1 MSCFS
6 EENYIGLTTEQKEFK
21 VFMDAFMN
29 SSSEEYIDFRDKS
42 LEEYRWLQG
51 RKQKRLLE
59 AAIKGQKFRKM
70 NDIFNHYRSE
80 SNEDVVSILEEY
92 YPNILRNMKK
102 LAEELGLSDSIEL
115 GNLYSYLLWNGY
127 LSKDK
132 SNTFSAQDRTII
144 FGMFFTD
151 VINGKSVCLNH
162 SDMLKDFYNA
172 CGYDAASL
180 ITYLGDDV
188 EMHYRPMVGR
198 NIEDFSLGFKTF
210 NLFMSSFTK
219 KFGNHAFTLVKD
231 KTNGMIIYDSTNLS
245 LFGLKDV
252 YTAEVVNGSGEC
264 KLNPMVSSVI
274 NPYSEHEL
282 RVLGDLSETKNL
294 TNTCSNEGYI
304 ETSEVTLGLINT
316 NISLLDDFYDE
327 IEPDIVGI
335 CERALPLRDEQK
347 EKLLVKIKSEFGKK
361 K

>member
-1 MSCFS
+1 MSCFN
-6 EENYIGLTTEQKEFK
+6 EENYVGLSEEEKEFRI
-21 VFMDAFMN
+21 FMDSFMN
-29 SSSEEYIDFRDKS
+29 SSSGEYIDFADKS
-42 LEEYRWLQG
+42 LEEYKWLQG
-51 RKQKRLLE
+51 RKQKKLLN

-80 SNEDVVSILEEY
+80 SNEDVVAILEEY
-92 YPNILRNMKK
+92 YPNILSNMKK

-132 SNTFSAQDRTII
+132 SNIFSAQDRSIV

-162 SDMLKDFYNA
+162 SDMLKDFYNV
-172 CGYDAASL
+172 CGCDAATL

-188 EMHYRPMVGR
+188 EMHYRPMVER
-198 NIEDFSLGFKTF
+198 NIKDFSLGFKTF
-210 NLFMSSFTK
+210 NLFMSFFTK

-252 YTAEVVNGSGEC
+252 YTAEVINGSGEC

-282 RVLGDLSETKNL
+282 RALGDLFDTKKL
-294 TNTCSNEGYI
+294 ANTCSSEGYI
-304 ETSEVTLGLINT
+304 ETSETTLGLLNT

-327 IEPDIVGI
+327 IEPSISGI
-335 CERALPLRDEQK
+335 CERSLPLRDEQK
-347 EKLLVKIKSEFGKK
+347 QKFFVKIKSEFGKK

>member
-1 MSCFS
+1 MSCFN
-6 EENYIGLTTEQKEFK
+6 EENYVGLSEEEKEFRI
-21 VFMDAFMN
+21 FMDSFMN
-29 SSSEEYIDFRDKS
+29 SSSGEYIDFADKS
-42 LEEYRWLQG
+42 LEEYKWLQG
-51 RKQKRLLE
+51 RKQKKLLN

-92 YPNILRNMKK
+92 YPNILSNMKK

-132 SNTFSAQDRTII
+132 SNIFSAQDRSIV

-162 SDMLKDFYNA
+162 SDMLKDFYNV
-172 CGYDAASL
+172 CGCDAATL

-188 EMHYRPMVGR
+188 EMHYRPMVER
-198 NIEDFSLGFKTF
+198 NIKDFSLGFKTF

-252 YTAEVVNGSGEC
+252 YTAEVINGSGEC

-282 RVLGDLSETKNL
+282 RVLGGVSETKKL
-294 TNTCSNEGYI
+294 ANTCSSEGYI
-304 ETSEVTLGLINT
+304 ETSETTLGLLNT

-327 IEPDIVGI
+327 IEPSISGI
-335 CERALPLRDEQK
+335 CERSLPLRDEQK
-347 EKLLVKIKSEFGKK
+347 QKFFVKIKSEFGKK

>member
-1 MSCFS
+1 MSCFN
-6 EENYIGLTTEQKEFK
+6 EENYVGLSEEAKEFRI
-21 VFMDAFMN
+21 FMDSFMN
-29 SSSEEYIDFRDKS
+29 SSSGEYIDFADKS
-42 LEEYRWLQG
+42 LEEYKWLQG
-51 RKQKRLLE
+51 RKQKKLLN

-80 SNEDVVSILEEY
+80 SNEDVVAILEEY
-92 YPNILRNMKK
+92 YPNILSNMKK

-132 SNTFSAQDRTII
+132 SNIFSAQDRSIV

-162 SDMLKDFYNA
+162 SDMLKDFYNV
-172 CGYDAASL
+172 CGCDAATL

-188 EMHYRPMVGR
+188 EMYYRPMVER
-198 NIEDFSLGFKTF
+198 NIKDFSLGFKTF

-252 YTAEVVNGSGEC
+252 YTAEVINGSGEC

-282 RVLGDLSETKNL
+282 RVLGDLSETKKL
-294 TNTCSNEGYI
+294 ANTCSSEGYI
-304 ETSEVTLGLINT
+304 ETSETTLGLLNT

-327 IEPDIVGI
+327 IEPSISGI
-335 CERALPLRDEQK
+335 CERSLPLRDEQK
-347 EKLLVKIKSEFGKK
+347 QKFFVKIKSEFGKK